1 MQQQLSSISSLL
13 DTLGR
18 RKSQS
23 DTDDPQEERKNR
35 VGKRPTAPGCMI
47 ELRVD
52 RIASRVV
59 HQHHGCH
66 RQAAKGVERSEAGR
80 LRGHGVRE
88 ASSIAEAAEKT
99 GTYVVGLD
107 RGARDCSAIL
117 LVIAL
122 LGG

>member
-23 DTDDPQEERKNR
+23 DADDPQEERKNR
-35 VGKRPTAPGCMI
+35 VGKRPTAPGCVI

-52 RIASRVV
+52 RIASWVV

-80 LRGHGVRE
+80 LGSRHGE
-88 ASSIAEAAEKT
+88 ETSITEAAQAPSCSKKKGDAT
-99 GTYVVGLD
+99 NRWRVP
-107 RGARDCSAIL
+107 RGK
-117 LVIAL
+117 
-122 LGG
+122 